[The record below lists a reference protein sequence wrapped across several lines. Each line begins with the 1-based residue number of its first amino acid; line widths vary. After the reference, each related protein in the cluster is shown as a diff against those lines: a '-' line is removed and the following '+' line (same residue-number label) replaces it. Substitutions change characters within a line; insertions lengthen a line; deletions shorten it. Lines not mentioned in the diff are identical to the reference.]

1 MEIESPPR
9 TMTRQAGG
17 LTVFLEG
24 GIMHNYDFGSSSGPQ
39 AFNRPGGD
47 EPPGHSVLSLVL
59 LIVAV
64 GIVAAVGLGLVFWA
78 FGFLFSIAALLFRV
92 ALVVAVAAFVWRR
105 ITRGR
110 SRKYDY

>member
-1 MEIESPPR
+1 MTLAAWGR
-9 TMTRQAGG
+9 T
-17 LTVFLEG
+17 FFFEG
-24 GIMHNYDFGSSSGPQ
+24 GIMHNYDFGSTTGPQ

-47 EPPGHSVLSLVL
+47 EPPRHSVLSLVL

-78 FGFLFSIAALLFRV
+78 FGFLFHVASLLLKV
-92 ALVVAVAAFVWRR
+92 ALIVAVAALVWKR